1 MLPDQA
7 RGQATLLATGK
18 LIVVPTGDRRESLTA
33 QIIEAVTT
41 HHLDQESRVHPETL
55 LTEIGAV
62 TGFAAQIA
70 LRKEVIEPRGLDPSE
85 ILVEA
90 GSRRGEKFYFGDALN
105 AILFERMDEP
115 PHSIWSYVAGAIP
128 DPGADTLPDVIEIV
142 RHAARTAGTRE
153 FGISRLPIA
162 HRPHRPARRALNQNW
177 QLMQRLLLT
186 ARQPPGD
193 WPFDLA
199 LAAQRLMLMS
209 RELLALKLAATIVM
223 EAAIRMAKIDPKT
236 VPGA

>member
-7 RGQATLLATGK
+7 RGQATLLAAGK
-18 LIVVPTGDRRESLTA
+18 LIVSPTDDRREAVTARIIESLTA
-33 QIIEAVTT
+33 
-41 HHLDQESRVHPETL
+41 HHLDQESRLHPETL

-70 LRKEVIEPRGLDPSE
+70 LRKGVIEPRSLDPSE

-115 PHSIWSYVAGAIP
+115 PYSIWSYVAGVVP
-128 DPGADTLPDVIEIV
+128 NPGADTLPDVIEIV
-142 RHAARTAGTRE
+142 RHAARTVGTRE
-153 FGISRLPIA
+153 FGISRLPLA
-162 HRPHRPARRALNQNW
+162 HRPHRPPRRALNQNW
-177 QLMQRLLLT
+177 QLMQRLLLS
-186 ARQPPGD
+186 AGQPPGD

-209 RELLALKLAATIVM
+209 RDTLALKLSATIVM
-223 EAAIRMAKIDPKT
+223 EAVIRMAKIDPTT
-236 VPGA
+236 VPGV